1 MYLLGLSLAVALPT
15 VLLNSL
21 ESPHCLAFP
30 PQRVRFSR
38 PHWREYEGSQESALC
53 ERGLRLPQLPP
64 VLCPGEMDRILACAV
79 SSVRLSWGLDRCL
92 RRGAHGRG
100 NVSSVTPANRNRF
113 FTPLVLCL
121 VSVSITLDSNCAFAD
136 EPARSAVKV
145 LVAYHSLSGNTERMA
160 EAVVEG
166 AKSLPGTTV
175 VLKRVGQVTAEDLFS
190 SDALI
195 IGSPVYWSNM
205 SGEVK
210 TFLDNWQFKFGV
222 FPEFKMKNKIG
233 AAFAT
238 GGQVSSG
245 KEVTMLTIL
254 AAMLGNQMIVVSGG
268 GAFGASAT
276 TEGDSPGIDNK
287 ELADA
292 KALGRR
298 VAEVAVMMKRVPAQ

>member
-1 MYLLGLSLAVALPT
+1 M
-15 VLLNSL
+15 
-21 ESPHCLAFP
+21 
-30 PQRVRFSR
+30 
-38 PHWREYEGSQESALC
+38 
-53 ERGLRLPQLPP
+53 
-64 VLCPGEMDRILACAV
+64 
-79 SSVRLSWGLDRCL
+79 
-92 RRGAHGRG
+92 
-100 NVSSVTPANRNRF
+100 TPANRNRF

-121 VSVSITLDSNCAFAD
+121 VSASVTLGLNYAFAD
-136 EPARSAVKV
+136 EPAPPAVKV
-145 LVAYHSLSGNTERMA
+145 LVAYNSLSGNTERMA

-166 AKSLPGTTV
+166 AKSLPGTRV

-276 TEGDSPGIDNK
+276 TEGDSPGIDKK

-292 KALGRR
+292 QALGRR
-298 VAEVAVMMKRVPAQ
+298 VAEVAAMLRPAPKN